1 MEFLSRF
8 AESDFNKYGR
18 PCFRWGW
25 WFYRQLALLEFRIG
39 ALEYETTRTE
49 TGARALSLH
58 IPAGA
63 DLSRASL
70 CASLRAADAFF
81 AEFFPQ
87 FDGTEKYCD
96 SWLLSPV
103 LPALLPQ
110 DSHILQFQSGFE
122 IVRHDPSSS
131 AALDWI
137 FPNGSLPPERL
148 PEGTLLQK
156 KVKAQNKFRRRGTVP
171 RAAGAAA
178 RRTRRAAPPPHK
190 HAALFAETPRL
201 RRKKQ
206 KPPRRKIA
214 AGRLSRLQEFSYSC
228 FLYVR
233 RRLTIS
239 RSKKSHCACT
249 ATLVTSSGLDSTCSI
264 LSSMMLRATRA
275 IIRELTPLLR

>member
-1 MEFLSRF
+1 MRIDTFWKRIGMPAQIRDAAARAGAELGALPRACALLFCAETGEQGYTALRAALGEDEDGMKMLFCLSRCAARAHGLYRARGIPEEIYTQTMEFLSRF

-39 ALEYETTRTE
+39 ALEYEMTRTE

-137 FPNGSLPPERL
+137 FPDGSLPPERL

-156 KVKAQNKFRRRGTVP
+156 KVKALLL
-171 RAAGAAA
+171 AGGSLGC
-178 RRTRRAAPPPHK
+178 T
-190 HAALFAETPRL
+190 LGRL
-201 RRKKQ
+201 RKDAWQ
-206 KPPRRKIA
+206 KGA
-214 AGRLSRLQEFSYSC
+214 E
-228 FLYVR
+228 
-233 RRLTIS
+233 
-239 RSKKSHCACT
+239 
-249 ATLVTSSGLDSTCSI
+249 
-264 LSSMMLRATRA
+264 
-275 IIRELTPLLR
+275 

>member
-1 MEFLSRF
+1 MPAQIRDAAARAGAELGALPRACALLFCAETGEQGYTALRAALGEDEDGMKMLFCLSRCAARAHGLYRARGIPEEIYTQTMEFLSRF
-8 AESDFNKYGR
+8 AESDFN
-18 PCFRWGW
+18 
-25 WFYRQLALLEFRIG
+25 EFRIG
-39 ALEYETTRTE
+39 ALEYEMTRTE

-63 DLSRASL
+63 DLSLASL

-137 FPNGSLPPERL
+137 FPDDSLPPERL

-156 KVKAQNKFRRRGTVP
+156 KVKALLL
-171 RAAGAAA
+171 AGGSLGW
-178 RRTRRAAPPPHK
+178 T
-190 HAALFAETPRL
+190 LGRL
-201 RRKKQ
+201 RKDAWQ
-206 KPPRRKIA
+206 KGA
-214 AGRLSRLQEFSYSC
+214 E
-228 FLYVR
+228 
-233 RRLTIS
+233 
-239 RSKKSHCACT
+239 
-249 ATLVTSSGLDSTCSI
+249 
-264 LSSMMLRATRA
+264 
-275 IIRELTPLLR
+275 